1 MNKESLAT
9 SKTKTYFSTKVI
21 ARTGIVAA
29 LYMVATLAVE
39 PLAFGAIQLRFS
51 EVMVL
56 LAFID
61 PLYSIGLIIGCAIS
75 NLYSPVGA
83 VDVIFGT
90 LGTVVAVIGVSK
102 SKSLLMATIWPTL
115 SMTIVTIGI
124 SLGAGIPY
132 LPTLVTV
139 MLGEFAVV
147 TCIGYP
153 IFKKILQDTKLV
165 DILKIN
171 NLR

>member
-1 MNKESLAT
+1 MEKESLVI
-9 SKTKTYFSTKVI
+9 SKKKNYLSAKVI

-29 LYMVATLAVE
+29 LYMVGTLAVE

-61 PLYSIGLIIGCAIS
+61 PIYSVGLIIGCAIS

-124 SLGAGIPY
+124 SLGVGIPY
-132 LPTLVTV
+132 FPTLLTV
-139 MLGEFAVV
+139 MIGEFIVV

-153 IFKKILQDTKLV
+153 IFKKILQNTKLV
-165 DILKIN
+165 ENLKIN
-171 NLR
+171 N